1 MRRLDLPRSLRIK
14 VADANY
20 GDIMRRCAMVE
31 RPFAGC
37 TPRFLNALM
46 IILKPVHV
54 IPGDTIVF
62 KEEVPR
68 ELYFVYHGAL
78 RVVIILFSSC
88 FFNPEY
94 NLSVTLKYVR
104 VNPTGG

>member
-1 MRRLDLPRSLRIK
+1 MCRLDLPRSLRVK
-14 VADANY
+14 VADAKY
-20 GDIMRRCAMVE
+20 GSIMQRCAMVE

-68 ELYFVYHGAL
+68 ELYFVYRGAL
-78 RVVIILFSSC
+78 RVVIIFFSSC
-88 FFNPEY
+88 FLNPEY
-94 NLSVTLKYVR
+94 NLM
-104 VNPTGG
+104 

>member
-1 MRRLDLPRSLRIK
+1 MCRLNLPRSLRIK
-14 VADANY
+14 IAIANF
-20 GDIMRRCAMVE
+20 GGIMDRCSMVG
-31 RPFAGC
+31 RSLSGC
-37 TPRFLNALM
+37 NPRFLNALM

-88 FFNPEY
+88 FFNSEY
-94 NLSVTLKYVR
+94 HVI
-104 VNPTGG
+104 

>member
-1 MRRLDLPRSLRIK
+1 MCRLNLPRSLRIK

-20 GDIMRRCAMVE
+20 GDIIDHCAMVG
-31 RPFAGC
+31 RPFSGC
-37 TPRFLNALM
+37 KPRFFNALM

-94 NLSVTLKYVR
+94 HVI
-104 VNPTGG
+104 

>member
-1 MRRLDLPRSLRIK
+1 
-14 VADANY
+14 
-20 GDIMRRCAMVE
+20 
-31 RPFAGC
+31 
-37 TPRFLNALM
+37 M

-104 VNPTGG
+104 VNPAGG